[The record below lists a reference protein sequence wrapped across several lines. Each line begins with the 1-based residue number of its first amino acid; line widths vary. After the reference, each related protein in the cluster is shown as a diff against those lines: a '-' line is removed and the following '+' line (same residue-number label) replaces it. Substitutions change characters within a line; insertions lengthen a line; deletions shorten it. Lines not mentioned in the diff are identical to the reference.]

1 MKNGVFFRLTL
12 SLPKKEVAA
21 WKKAIVRAELARI
34 PGDHS
39 QHEGGAILGGELSVE
54 GVKTLKA
61 ALEELESVGIE
72 LEKKDVA
79 HWEKA
84 STDGKPHVR
93 IETKGALKRDATV
106 AQLLKTLQKQTD
118 SGEEH
123 VVVDSDGK
131 QGRIDLWGYLGGYDA
146 YSTHFLPLFALGSA
160 AVERQGTGQLVFIGD
175 AELLDESV
183 LVLGRFSADGV
194 EIVEHA
200 EPQDV
205 TDDQFAELEAAL
217 GEGGSERIRAAYE
230 EWLPKF
236 IEKKRLRLFA
246 GCAGWLRPDGS
257 WAIEP
262 CFRSAGLFS
271 EGLAVVSERGPFD
284 YGYIDEGGKLV
295 IPYGFFSAGAH
306 KQGRALVRPNTE
318 RMKHGF
324 IDRTGAWVV
333 PAKYAHAEDFA
344 EGRALVGDG
353 KLLGFVD
360 LDGNEIVAP
369 KYRHALGFAD
379 GLALVADH
387 GKHEA
392 GGFGFIDLQGQVAIP
407 LRLENAGP
415 FHAGF
420 ALASRNGNWGFLAP
434 DGKFLFPPRFSQC
447 GYLVDDRAPAMLD
460 GQWGVVDGKVSL
472 GILVMFIEFIRQMF
486 QPIMELSGQLNFV
499 QRGLISVERVF
510 GILETEISIKDGP
523 RAAAELK
530 FEREIRFEN
539 VWFAYENNAEGEPEW
554 ILKDVSFTVRKG
566 QKIAFVGP
574 SGGGKSTTIN
584 LLLRFYDPQ
593 QGRVTVDGV
602 DIREFPVKAW
612 RELLGLV
619 LQDIYLFP
627 GSVKDNIRVFDDSI
641 SDEQVRNVARIA
653 RADEIVGIEI
663 HVFSVHVY
671 FIVSMTHPRKN
682 LLNL

>member
-434 DGKFLFPPRFSQC
+434 DGMFLFPPRFSQC

-460 GQWGVVDGKVSL
+460 GQWGVVDGKGNVVIPFARVNISAVGDWFVATDGQSSTFYDKKSGEEL
-472 GILVMFIEFIRQMF
+472 FQIPYSILREPGDGFIAVASSYYGPFGYMD
-486 QPIMELSGQLNFV
+486 LSGKIAIEPRFQFAAPFAQGAAIVEDENGQWGIIDESGAMTVAFDFPMINSASAGRFSKRGITYVESLNRF
-499 QRGLISVERVF
+499 GLV
-510 GILETEISIKDGP
+510 D
-523 RAAAELK
+523 
-530 FEREIRFEN
+530 
-539 VWFAYENNAEGEPEW
+539 
-554 ILKDVSFTVRKG
+554 RKG
-566 QKIAFVGP
+566 TLIFP
-574 SGGGKSTTIN
+574 TELEMI
-584 LLLRFYDPQ
+584 
-593 QGRVTVDGV
+593 QGFGNELIWAKYRQDVD
-602 DIREFPVKAW
+602 
-612 RELLGLV
+612 
-619 LQDIYLFP
+619 
-627 GSVKDNIRVFDDSI
+627 
-641 SDEQVRNVARIA
+641 
-653 RADEIVGIEI
+653 
-663 HVFSVHVY
+663 
-671 FIVSMTHPRKN
+671 
-682 LLNL
+682 